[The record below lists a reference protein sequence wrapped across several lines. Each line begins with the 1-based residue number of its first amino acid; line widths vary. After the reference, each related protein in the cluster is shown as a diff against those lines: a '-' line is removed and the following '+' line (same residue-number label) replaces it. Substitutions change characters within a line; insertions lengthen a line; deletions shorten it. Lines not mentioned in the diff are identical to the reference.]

1 MIARWSSGYEVVEPS
16 ASTPTVWGH
25 MVVGFEL
32 RQSGGRGSGIVW
44 PCRVHIQTYSMLVVV

>member
-16 ASTPTVWGH
+16 ASTPTVWGR

-32 RQSGGRGSGIVW
+32 RQ
-44 PCRVHIQTYSMLVVV
+44 